1 VRPWCACGSG
11 PPDFTE
17 YEWFLYGEGVSGG
30 ASVVGYARAG
40 RGVSV
45 EAQAAAIGAE
55 CERRGCTLLRVE
67 TDPAGGGEAGRPGL
81 ARLLAA
87 CRAGEAGAVVV
98 SRLDRLARSVGAAGR
113 LLERARREG
122 WNLVALDVGLDL
134 STSEGQRVANQFLF
148 VAGWERRMS
157 SERTREALARTREQG
172 VKLGTPRRTPEA
184 TVAKIKRLRGQ
195 GMTLR
200 AGR

>member
-1 VRPWCACGSG
+1 MKRLAHVRETGRR
-11 PPDFTE
+11 
-17 YEWFLYGEGVSGG
+17 G
-30 ASVVGYARAG
+30 ASV
-40 RGVSV
+40 
-45 EAQAAAIGAE
+45 
-55 CERRGCTLLRVE
+55 
-67 TDPAGGGEAGRPGL
+67 GGSA
-81 ARLLAA
+81 
-87 CRAGEAGAVVV
+87 RAGEADAV
-98 SRLDRLARSVGAAGR
+98 LADGPAAVAPS
-113 LLERARREG
+113 LERAQREG

-134 STSEGQRVANQFLF
+134 STSEGQRVASQFRF
-148 VAGWERRMS
+148 VADWERRMS